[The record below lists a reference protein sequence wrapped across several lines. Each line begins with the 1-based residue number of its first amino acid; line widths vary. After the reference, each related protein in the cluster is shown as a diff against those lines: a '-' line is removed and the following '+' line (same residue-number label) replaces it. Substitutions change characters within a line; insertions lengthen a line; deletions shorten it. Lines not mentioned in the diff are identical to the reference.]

1 MKTFLKLF
9 QFSVIVLL
17 LGCKSNITE
26 LTLVLDD
33 ELSTEDF
40 PVRQLLDVL
49 DKEGIAARVGD
60 NAAFKVYVSIE
71 NQPDSGEGYH
81 IRSNGN
87 QGIKIMGTDYTG
99 LLYGVYALEE
109 QLLNGIEIS
118 SIKEEKVQAA
128 LPFRAIKFN
137 LPWDSYRRSEALQ
150 LHTETV
156 RDIAFWESFLDMM
169 ARNRFNV
176 LTLWNLHPFNYMIRP
191 KNFPEATGFSDNE
204 LADWQDFWKSLF
216 AMARERGIETYL
228 VHWNIFVSPE
238 FARTYDVAKYSIEGN
253 YFSDGDTSVLIKNYT
268 REAVKQVLE
277 EYTDLTGMGVGL
289 GEGMGGMTPR
299 EREEWILETV
309 IAGMKE
315 VDRPVKLIHRAPF
328 SANLGSGGSADK
340 STEILTRA
348 ALDTLSGLKQPIYV
362 EAKFNWSHAHS
373 TPHLVKVH
381 GGPLTDTYW
390 NPEPENFKMTWMM
403 RNEDFF
409 ALRWGQTNFIR
420 AHISRNTPSYVAG
433 YYVGSECYIPAVD
446 YFTKLEGNVDWTYA
460 FERQWLF
467 YNVWGR
473 LLYDPNTPDEVFEK
487 AFDRRFP
494 EKGKPLFKAYQ
505 LASKVPLHIASLWD
519 VAWDY
524 TLYSEGFLSIEP
536 DGVTNLISIK
546 DLIDRKTTDPDYMNV
561 RDFVEA
567 NLSNEPITENK
578 VHPLLLADK
587 LEADAKEVFQLLI
600 GMDSPNDL
608 NLLYEV
614 SDLKIWAN
622 LGLYLGSKL
631 RAAVALTYFMSTGE
645 TDSQEEAVAHLEQ
658 AVVFWDELIKISQ
671 PIYKEMPLVH
681 HNRAD
686 VRGKPFHW
694 SLYRDEVLSDI
705 EYAKN
710 LTYQKSNLKQAN

>member
-1 MKTFLKLF
+1 MKKFLKNFRFVGLL
-9 QFSVIVLL
+9 LL
-17 LGCKSNITE
+17 LGCNTE
-26 LTLVLDD
+26 TKDLIIVLTDGISADD
-33 ELSTEDF
+33 F
-40 PVRQLLDVL
+40 AIRQLVAVL
-49 DKEGIAARVGD
+49 EEKGIVGRVGD
-60 NAAFKVYVSIE
+60 KGAFEIRLSIE
-71 NQPDSGEGYH
+71 KPEISEEGYH
-81 IRSNGN
+81 IRLNGN
-87 QGIKIMGTDYTG
+87 QGIDIVGTDPTG
-99 LLYGVYALEE
+99 LLYGIYALEE
-109 QLLNGIEIS
+109 QLSNGVKIS
-118 SIKEEKVQAA
+118 SIKAEEVRAA

-156 RDIAFWESFLDMM
+156 RDIKFWESFLDMM

-191 KNFPEATGFSDNE
+191 KNFPEATAFSDDE
-204 LADWQDFWKSLF
+204 LAEWQEFWKSLF

-228 VHWNIFVSPE
+228 VNWNIFVSPE
-238 FARTYDVAKYSIEGN
+238 FAEANDVATYSIEGN
-253 YFSDGDTSVLIKNYT
+253 YFSDGDTSAIIKTYT

-277 EYTDLTGMGVGL
+277 EYPDLTGIGVSL

-340 STEILTRA
+340 STEMLTRA
-348 ALDTLSGLKQPIYV
+348 ALDTLSGLEPPIYV

-373 TPHLVKVH
+373 TPKLVKVH

-409 ALRWGQTNFIR
+409 ALRWGQANFIR
-420 AHISRNTPSYVAG
+420 EHISRNTPSYVAG

-446 YFTKLEGNVDWTYA
+446 YFTKLEGDVAWNYA

-467 YNVWGR
+467 YKIWGN
-473 LLYDPNTPDEVFEK
+473 LLYNPDTPDDVFEK
-487 AFDRRFP
+487 DFDRRFP
-494 EKGKPLFKAYQ
+494 GKGKQLFQAYQ
-505 LASKVPLHIASLWD
+505 MASKVPLHIASLWD

-524 TLYSEGFLSIEP
+524 TLYSEGFLSIDP

-546 DLIDRKTTDPDYMNV
+546 DLINRKTTDPDYMNV
-561 RDFVEA
+561 RDFVNA
-567 NLSNEPITENK
+567 QLSDMPIPENRI
-578 VHPLLLADK
+578 HPHLLAEK
-587 LEADAKEVFQLLI
+587 LETDAMEVFELI
-600 GMDSPNDL
+600 KSMDNPTDL

-622 LGLYLGSKL
+622 LGLYLAYKL
-631 RAAVALTYFMSTGE
+631 RAAVDLTHYMSTGE
-645 TDSQEEAVAHLEQ
+645 TEKREESVAYLEKAVS
-658 AVVFWDELIKISQ
+658 FWDELIEISQ

-686 VRGKPFHW
+686 VRGKHFHW
-694 SLYRDEVLSDI
+694 SLYREEVLRDLD
-705 EYAKN
+705 YAKN
-710 LTYQKSNLKQAN
+710 LTFQNSNLK